1 MSNFVISPQSGVIEF
16 NNGTA
21 GSSSFSTST
30 APIRLDATGGNV
42 WFTGSN
48 VGIGTTDPTDI
59 LTINQ
64 TADSNGIR
72 INGYDDHSSSF
83 VKLFVD
89 NNGRAE
95 LSQSTNGAD
104 GYVKVSAENSLQ
116 LSAGTFVY
124 TDDQFRI
131 YDDGQLSLGNGADF
145 FLKYDNSID
154 KLKIHSSTNDGITM
168 DISGRVGIGT
178 TDPLGTT
185 HIYTADAGGT
195 IATNASH
202 DDLII

>member
-1 MSNFVISPQSGVIEF
+1 MSNIVISPQSGVIEF

-89 NNGRAE
+89 NNGRA
-95 LSQSTNGAD
+95 
-104 GYVKVSAENSLQ
+104 
-116 LSAGTFVY
+116 
-124 TDDQFRI
+124 
-131 YDDGQLSLGNGADF
+131 
-145 FLKYDNSID
+145 
-154 KLKIHSSTNDGITM
+154 
-168 DISGRVGIGT
+168 
-178 TDPLGTT
+178 
-185 HIYTADAGGT
+185 
-195 IATNASH
+195 
-202 DDLII
+202 